1 MIHSLDFS
9 TLHADQWNCYSVY
22 FYVYSRVPNK
32 EREQTSAVSARRR
45 LINNKYLIRLPA
57 AQTNSE
63 RARTSGT
70 RSQSTNVLSAG
81 SVLANMHECFWI
93 KWGCWIAFEDMSIF
107 GKSRNVGKYPLHI
120 CYPLVSCFESR
131 KVY

>member
-1 MIHSLDFS
+1 MELLFSLFLRLHSR
-9 TLHADQWNCYSVY
+9 AKQG
-22 FYVYSRVPNK
+22 
-32 EREQTSAVSARRR
+32 ERAQTSAVSARRR

-63 RARTSGT
+63 RARTSGA

-93 KWGCWIAFEDMSIF
+93 KWGCWIAFEDMSVF